1 MAQINFIT
9 TYKNNLQNYT
19 FFTPYVRFLDFY
31 VF

>member
-9 TYKNNLQNYT
+9 IHKNNLENYT
-19 FFTPYVRFLDFY
+19 FFIPYVHFLDFY